1 MMEQWKSIFMLIV
14 AVGLSFN
21 SMGQYSGAAA
31 RLEKDNIQIGD
42 QVKLDL
48 TVTVPAGSQ
57 VQWPMLLD
65 TVATYVEIVRKSGI
79 DTVSSDKE
87 QFTLKQEL
95 IVTSFDSGSYVIRA
109 IPFKYKQ
116 KGDTVTYFTRTLPI
130 RLAVQTIQT
139 DQKAD
144 IKPIKPPLAAPVTF
158 RELLPWIGLGLL
170 IIAIAA
176 LVYYYIK
183 RKKQNKPLVVSRLK
197 TTIPPYEAAMEALE
211 SLRQKKLW
219 QSGRVKEYYS
229 EMTDIVREYI
239 GLQFTVRALEM
250 TTSEINTALHQID
263 VNSSARDKLNQAL
276 VLADLV
282 KFAKEQPLP
291 LENDQSLG
299 QCIDFV
305 RETKPRKE
313 PEHVQ
318 PEKVENVEQ
327 NIVK

>member
-1 MMEQWKSIFMLIV
+1 MMAQWKSIVMLILALGV
-14 AVGLSFN
+14 SFT
-21 SMGQYSGAAA
+21 SLGQYSAATA

-65 TVATYVEIVRKSGI
+65 TIATNVEIVRKSGL

-87 QFTLKQEL
+87 QFTLKQQL
-95 IVTSFDSGSYVIRA
+95 IVTSFDSGSYVIQP
-109 IPFKYKQ
+109 IPFRYKK
-116 KGDTVTYFTRTLPI
+116 KGDTTTFFTQTPPV

-158 RELLPWIGLGLL
+158 RELMPWIGLGLL
-170 IIAIAA
+170 VLTIAA
-176 LVYYYIK
+176 LVYFYLK
-183 RKKQNKPLVVSRLK
+183 RKKQNKPLIVSRLK
-197 TTIPPYEAAMEALE
+197 TSIPPYEAAMEALE
-211 SLRQKKLW
+211 GLRQKKLW

-239 GLQFTVRALEM
+239 ELQFPVRALEM
-250 TTSEINTALHQID
+250 TTSEISTALRQID
-263 VNSSARDKLNQAL
+263 VAGSARDKLNQAL

-291 LENDQSLG
+291 LENDQCLG
-299 QCIDFV
+299 LCIDFV

-313 PEHVQ
+313 PESVQ